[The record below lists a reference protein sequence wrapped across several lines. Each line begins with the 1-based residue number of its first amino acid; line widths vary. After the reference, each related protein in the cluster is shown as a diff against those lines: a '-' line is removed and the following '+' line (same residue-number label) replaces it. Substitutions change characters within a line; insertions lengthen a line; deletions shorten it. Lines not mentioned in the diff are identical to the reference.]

1 MLDPVL
7 SHLADLALLPVSAG
21 EVEATELLL
30 ADALACVG
38 SSIAGGL
45 AGSALAD
52 GADLALAMSARDL
65 DDVDWFGVHHPGSV
79 IISSALVIACEER
92 RGGEDL
98 AAALVAGYRVAAVVA
113 QSLDPGFRS
122 RWHATAVCGSLG
134 ACVSATYLRDPSP
147 LALER
152 ALSLVSTSVGG
163 LAIAPRARNGAA
175 MFTRASA
182 TSLALLASRGAL
194 EGLAVAPQAFA
205 GPGGLAETLTGQTTM
220 RLTEPV
226 TSGVLSASL
235 RLFPITGFGH
245 AAVWAARLAGGYGD
259 VCDVDR
265 IEVQLSPAAVAVA
278 RADGWWD
285 IAGAVGRTVMTGD
298 PFTCSGPT
306 DAPFPVT
313 LQAVDLPV
321 DRARMQVTWKS
332 GSSTEWDCQAPGSLG
347 VPETIGLFS
356 RKSREVL
363 GVDPERCLSISR
375 ATLMAGAVAPATV
388 RQMLPID

>member
-7 SHLADLALLPVSAG
+7 SHLADLALLPASRS

-30 ADALACVG
+30 ADALACAG
-38 SSIAGGL
+38 SSVARGL

-65 DDVDWFGVHHPGSV
+65 DDVDWSGIHHPGAV
-79 IISSALVIACEER
+79 IISAALATACEER
-92 RGGEDL
+92 CSGEDL

-113 QSLDPGFRS
+113 HSLDPDYRS

-134 ACVSATYLRDPSP
+134 ACVAATYLSDPSP
-147 LALER
+147 QALER

-175 MFTRASA
+175 MFTRAAA
-182 TSLALLASRGAL
+182 TSLALLATRGAL
-194 EGLAVAPQAFA
+194 DGLAVAPQAFA
-205 GPGGLAETLTGQTTM
+205 GPGGLAETLTGQTAT
-220 RLTEPV
+220 RIVAPLTP
-226 TSGVLSASL
+226 GVLSASL

-259 VCDVDR
+259 MCDIER
-265 IEVQLSPAAVAVA
+265 IEVQVSPAAVAVV
-278 RADGWWD
+278 RADAWWD

-298 PFTCSGPT
+298 PFTCSSPT
-306 DAPFPVT
+306 DVPFPVT
-313 LQAVDLPV
+313 LQAADLPV
-321 DRARMQVTWKS
+321 DRARLQVTWKH

-347 VPETIGLFS
+347 VPETIHLFS

-363 GVDPERCLSISR
+363 GVDPERYLARAR
-375 ATLMAGAVAPATV
+375 ATLTAGAVAPANV